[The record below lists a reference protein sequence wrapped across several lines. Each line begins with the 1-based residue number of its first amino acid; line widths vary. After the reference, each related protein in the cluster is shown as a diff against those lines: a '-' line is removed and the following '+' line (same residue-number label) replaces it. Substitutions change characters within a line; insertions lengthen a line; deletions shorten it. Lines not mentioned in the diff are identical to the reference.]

1 MNTVTATYA
10 KQNFGACVAE
20 AAKQPVIIE
29 KSGRASVVMLSY
41 EEFQRLSELEDA
53 AWIRRAEQAAAGG
66 YLSAEESDAFMK
78 KRLAKATKGL
88 FPYSSVSRV
97 P

>member
-29 KSGRASVVMLSY
+29 KSGRAAVVMLSY
-41 EEFQRLSELEDA
+41 EAFQRLSELEDA
-53 AWIRRAEQAAAGG
+53 AWLSRAEKAAAAG
-66 YLSAEESDAFMK
+66 YLSAEESDNFMK
-78 KRLAKATKGL
+78 NRLAKVA
-88 FPYSSVSRV
+88 SQ
-97 P
+97 

>member
-20 AAKQPVIIE
+20 ATKQPVIIE
-29 KSGRASVVMLSY
+29 KSGRAAVVMLSY

-53 AWIRRAEQAAAGG
+53 SWLHRAEKVASAG
-66 YLSAEESDAFMK
+66 YLSAEESDSFMK
-78 KRLAKATKGL
+78 TRLEKAAKNLST
-88 FPYSSVSRV
+88 
-97 P
+97 

>member
-41 EEFQRLSELEDA
+41 EEFLRLRELEDA
-53 AWIRRAEQAAAGG
+53 AWLRRAEQASAGG
-66 YLSAEESDAFMK
+66 YLSVEESDNFMK
-78 KRLAKATKGL
+78 KRLEKAAKNLST
-88 FPYSSVSRV
+88 
-97 P
+97 

>member
-29 KSGRASVVMLSY
+29 KSGRAAVVMLSY
-41 EEFQRLSELEDA
+41 EEFQRIRELEDA
-53 AWIRRAEQAAAGG
+53 AWLRRAEKAAAGG
-66 YLSAEESDAFMK
+66 YLTAEESDNFMK
-78 KRLAKATKGL
+78 NRLEQAAKNLSA
-88 FPYSSVSRV
+88 
-97 P
+97 

>member
-1 MNTVTATYA
+1 MTTVTATYA

-53 AWIRRAEQAAAGG
+53 AWLRRAEQAAAGG
-66 YLSAEESDAFMK
+66 YLSAEESDSFMQ
-78 KRLAKATKGL
+78 KRLEKAAKNLNT
-88 FPYSSVSRV
+88 
-97 P
+97 

>member
-53 AWIRRAEQAAAGG
+53 AWLRRAEQAASEG
-66 YLSAEESDAFMK
+66 YLSAEESDNFMK
-78 KRLAKATKGL
+78 KRLEKAVKNL
-88 FPYSSVSRV
+88 SV
-97 P
+97 

>member
-41 EEFQRLSELEDA
+41 EEFLRLSELEDA
-53 AWIRRAEQAAAGG
+53 AWLRRAEQAAASG
-66 YLSAEESDAFMK
+66 YLSVDESDEFMK
-78 KRLAKATKGL
+78 RRLEKSANNLST
-88 FPYSSVSRV
+88 
-97 P
+97 